1 MQTHKRKRLR
11 RKKEKSVR
19 VVVLGICELERG
31 QNCNYRGVHVHGR
44 FGGQRVSQWHRREER
59 GLFVSEKRREESE
72 TGCRLGEFGLAGYTI
87 RSGPWWVAGRVD
99 FLSYFYAY
107 SFYLQIKILLVFL

>member
-44 FGGQRVSQWHRREER
+44 FGGQRVSQWHRRKTWFAE
-59 GLFVSEKRREESE
+59 EKRVKLVAAW
-72 TGCRLGEFGLAGYTI
+72 GVGLAGYTI
-87 RSGPWWVAGRVD
+87 
-99 FLSYFYAY
+99 
-107 SFYLQIKILLVFL
+107 